1 MSVTRTLLGMAG
13 LVAALATTTDVQAA
27 PVLWVDW
34 TGGTAGTNGSAQG
47 VLTVD
52 GETVDVTYTGQ
63 IAFLQTGTPGQTN
76 YFLPSAP
83 YVSAT
88 VDNAPGTSDIIALS
102 TATTH
107 TLTFSKAVKNLLF
120 AVVSLNGNGYRFDS
134 DFEILSTAPG
144 YWGNGTLTKTSP
156 SAGVY
161 QLNGTGE
168 PHGVIEFTADVT
180 SITWTSLQNEYWNG
194 FTIGIRGL
202 AAPVPEPSSMAM
214 AGMAIAAVAGMTIRR
229 RSK

>member
-1 MSVTRTLLGMAG
+1 MSATRTLLSVAG
-13 LVAALATTTDVQAA
+13 LVAAIATTTGVQAA

-34 TGGTAGTNGSAQG
+34 TGGTAGANGSAQG

-63 IAFLQTGTPGQTN
+63 IQFLQTGAPGETN

-107 TLTFSKAVKNLLF
+107 TLTFSKAVKDLLF

-134 DFEILSTAPG
+134 DFEILSMGQG
-144 YWGNGTLTKTSP
+144 YWGNGTLTKDTSTP
-156 SAGVY
+156 GDY
-161 QLNGTGE
+161 LLNGSGE
-168 PHGVIEFTADVT
+168 PHGVIEFTANVT
-180 SITWTSLQNEYWNG
+180 SITWTSLTNENWNG
-194 FTIGIRGL
+194 FTIGVRGL
-202 AAPVPEPSSMAM
+202 ATAVPEPSSLAM
-214 AGMAIAAVAGMTIRR
+214 AGVAAAAVAGATIRR